1 MSRSILNLRFI
12 IRQIARSRRQ
22 AVVFVLCV
30 ALSIVTLISL
40 NGFSDSVNTSLL
52 NDAKTL
58 HAADII
64 VRSYQEIS
72 PATVNAVRQLEDQD
86 QIISNRVWEF
96 YSVVRSQK
104 SRDSLL
110 AKLKIVEPGYPFYGA
125 VVLKSDRK
133 LDDVLAPG
141 RIVVAQHLLD
151 RLDLRVGDP
160 LHIGSTTLTIGD
172 VVLQEPD
179 QPVNFFMLGP
189 RIFIAADDIDRLDLV
204 KKGSRVRH
212 LYLIKV
218 LDETKLRA
226 IADRIRMVAD
236 TDLESVDTYRTA
248 RSRIKRFF
256 DNLFFDLSL
265 ICIFTLLL
273 AGIGIQSALTAFLKE
288 KEGTIAIMKTVG
300 ARSNFVTRHYIFI
313 LSILGLAG
321 TILGLLSGLILQN
334 ALDVLFKGFIPENV
348 TLQISWKAVLE
359 GICLGVLVVGLFS
372 FIPLHRLKDIK
383 PVIIFR
389 KERIRTKSGWPV
401 YLSAATIVIF
411 FLLLVFWQVNELK
424 AALYFVGGLVLLII
438 ITAILAGAVLFVLK
452 RTRVHALLLR
462 QAVKGLFRPKNAT
475 RPIIITLTASLAV
488 IFAIYLIEQNLDANF
503 IQSYPEDTPNV
514 FFLDIQPSQLSEFSN
529 TLGMPAK
536 YYPIIRAKIMSLNG
550 EKINRKQQRRRRG
563 DNLART
569 FNLTYRSY
577 LLEDEKIIEG
587 GTLHREDW
595 GDLQVSVMDTV
606 ADIKQM
612 KIGDRIT
619 FKIQGVPLQARISSI
634 RTRTKESLRPFFY
647 FVFPENTLRDAP
659 QTIFTGVRVAKSQI
673 SSLQTSIVEKFPN
686 ISVIDTTE
694 LLTIFTDIVKKLS
707 VIIRFFAGFSIVA
720 GILIILSSILATRYA
735 RIQEAVYY
743 KILGARSNF
752 VVKVFTLENLVLG
765 LVSAALALLISQ
777 IGSWLIC
784 VQVMNIAYKF
794 FLLESLLLIVVTV
807 VLVITVGLLPSISIL
822 RKKPVVFLREQTQE

>member
-125 VVLKSDRK
+125 VVLKSGRK
-133 LDDVLAPG
+133 LDDALAPG

-401 YLSAATIVIF
+401 YLSALTIVIF

-673 SSLQTSIVEKFPN
+673 SGLQTSIVEKFPN

>member
-1 MSRSILNLRFI
+1 MTSSILNLSFI
-12 IRQIARSRRQ
+12 IRQIVRSRRQ

-40 NGFSDSVNTSLL
+40 NGFSASVHTSLL

-64 VRSYQEIS
+64 IQSYHEIT
-72 PATVNAVRQLEDQD
+72 PATTISVRQLEDQN

-104 SRDSLL
+104 GRDSVL
-110 AKLKIVEPGYPFYGA
+110 AKLKIVQPGYPFYGQ
-125 VVLKSDRK
+125 VLLKSGRK
-133 LDDVLAPG
+133 FDSVLTPG
-141 RIVVAQHLLD
+141 RIIVAQHLLD
-151 RLDLRVGDP
+151 RLGLKVGDS
-160 LHIGSTTLTIGD
+160 LHVGSTTLTISD

-189 RIFIAADDIDRLDLV
+189 RIFISATDIDRLDLV

-218 LDETKLRA
+218 LEEAKIQS
-226 IADRIRMVAD
+226 IADRLKRVAD
-236 TDLESVDTYRTA
+236 TDQESVETYRTA

-265 ICIFTLLL
+265 ISIFTLLL

-288 KEGTIAIMKTVG
+288 KESTIAIMKTVG
-300 ARSNFVTRHYIFI
+300 AKSNFVTRHYIFI

-321 TILGLLSGLILQN
+321 TVLGLLSGLILQN
-334 ALDVLFKGFIPENV
+334 ALDVLFKGFVPENV
-348 TLQISWKAVLE
+348 TLQISWEAILE
-359 GICLGVLVVGLFS
+359 GLCLGVLVVGLFS

-389 KERIRTKSGWPV
+389 KDRFRSKPGWPV
-401 YLSAATIVIF
+401 YLSALLILAF

-424 AALYFVGGLVLLII
+424 TALYFVGGVILLII
-438 ITAILAGAVLFVLK
+438 TTAVLAGAVLFTLK
-452 RTRVHALLLR
+452 RARVHSLLLR
-462 QAVKGLFRPKNAT
+462 QAINGLFRPKNAT

-503 IQSYPEDTPNV
+503 IQSYPEDTPNI
-514 FFLDIQPSQLSEFSN
+514 FFLDIQPSQLEKFSD
-529 TLGMPAK
+529 TLGMTAR
-536 YYPIIRAKIMSLNG
+536 YYPIIRAKIMSFNG
-550 EKINRKQQRRRRG
+550 EKINRNQERRRRG

-577 LLEDEKIIEG
+577 LLEDEKIIK
-587 GTLHREDW
+587 GTNLYRADW

-606 ADIKQM
+606 ADKRQM
-612 KIGDRIT
+612 KIGDHIT
-619 FKIQGVPLQARISSI
+619 FKVQGVPLKARISSI
-634 RTRTKESLRPFFY
+634 RTRTRESLRPFFY
-647 FVFPENTLRDAP
+647 FVFPENALRDAP
-659 QTIFTGVRVAKSQI
+659 QTIFTAVRAAKSQI
-673 SSLQTSIVEKFPN
+673 SSLQTNIVEKFPN
-686 ISVIDTTE
+686 VSVIDTTE
-694 LLTIFTDIVKKLS
+694 LLTLFSGVVKKLS
-707 VIIRFFAGFSIVA
+707 LIIRFFAGFSIVA
-720 GILIILSSILATRYA
+720 GILIILSSVLATRYA

-765 LVSAALALLISQ
+765 LVSSILALLISQ
-777 IGSWLIC
+777 VGSWLIC
-784 VQVMNIAYKF
+784 LKVMHISYKPF
-794 FLLESLLLIVVTV
+794 IFESILLIIVTV
-807 VLVITVGLLPSISIL
+807 LLVVTVGLLPSISIL
-822 RKKPVVFLREQTQE
+822 RKKPVAFLREQSQE

>member
-125 VVLKSDRK
+125 VVLKSGRK

-401 YLSAATIVIF
+401 YLSAVTIVIF

-595 GDLQVSVMDTV
+595 GALQVSVMDTV

-784 VQVMNIAYKF
+784 VQVMNIDYKF